1 MPWNSSREG
10 AIANSPIP
18 SERSLASQAVMTIP
32 NLLAFIRFMIIPWVL
47 YLIWQNQ
54 AEADHMA
61 VYLIIMASL
70 LDFIDGKLARGFN
83 WVSQVGKMLDPVI
96 DKVGLNSTFIILIIR
111 EFYYNENTSGLLIF
125 SVFLIFLRD
134 LFIVFAGILF
144 YRIKE
149 EILVSN
155 NLGRATV
162 FFLII
167 TLMLYLLRLPGEL
180 SRWGI
185 KASLV
190 FVDVL
195 VIASGL
201 VYIQRLFQKLTR

>member
-1 MPWNSSREG
+1 
-10 AIANSPIP
+10 
-18 SERSLASQAVMTIP
+18 MTIP